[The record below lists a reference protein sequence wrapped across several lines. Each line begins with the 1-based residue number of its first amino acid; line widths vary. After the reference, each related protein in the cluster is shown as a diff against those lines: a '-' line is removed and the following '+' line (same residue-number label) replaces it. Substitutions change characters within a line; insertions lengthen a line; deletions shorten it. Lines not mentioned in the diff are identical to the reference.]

1 MTFAFRPAT
10 RQDSKVLIGLYGESG
25 CGKTY
30 SALMLARGLAGNN
43 GKVAM
48 IDTESGRG
56 ALYADIIPG
65 GYLHMEMAEPFSPQR
80 YIDAIT
86 AAESAGVDAL
96 IIDSM
101 SHEWEG
107 LGGVTAM
114 AADISK
120 ARADRYN
127 KAWDNVIQFG
137 DWKEPKMQHQRLMLK
152 LLQTKL
158 NVICCLRA
166 KYKSRQVK
174 NDKGKSEVVK
184 DDHTTPIQADEF
196 IYEMTAH
203 MEIMQ
208 NHTIRITKCSHP
220 DLAKCFDNGK
230 PLSIQNGQRIAAWAK
245 GKAAGAVSPSP
256 AAQLADELDPDLQD
270 AYDDFIQRLSE
281 AHDKAALET
290 IAAEIKSASW
300 LGDAR
305 NQTLRNKYAERF
317 MALQKSK
324 GNHDND
330 FPGDRNN

>member
-1 MTFAFRPAT
+1 MTFSFRPAT

-30 SALMLARGLAGNN
+30 SALLLARGLAGEG

-56 ALYADIIPG
+56 ALYADVIPG
-65 GYLHMEMAEPFSPQR
+65 GYLHMQLGEPFSPQR

-86 AAESAGVDAL
+86 AAENAGMDVL
-96 IIDSM
+96 IIDSF

-114 AADISK
+114 AADISR
-120 ARADRYN
+120 ARAEKWN
-127 KAWDNVIQFG
+127 KPWDGVIQFG

-184 DDHTTPIQADEF
+184 DDHTTPIQAEDF

-203 MEIMQ
+203 MEILQ

-220 DLAKCFDNGK
+220 DLLKCFDNNK
-230 PLSIQNGQRIAAWAK
+230 PLSIQNGQRIGAWAK
-245 GKAAGAVSPSP
+245 GAAAKVSPSS
-256 AAQLADELDPDLQD
+256 AAPPFSDSAPEDSNLHYQD
-270 AYDDFIQRLSE
+270 AYEEFQRSIDEAQDMSDLQNALSGIV
-281 AHDKAALET
+281 AAG
-290 IAAEIKSASW
+290 SW
-300 LGDAR
+300 LSQAQKDDLNSAYKKKMQTIKAR
-305 NQTLRNKYAERF
+305 SGVA
-317 MALQKSK
+317 
-324 GNHDND
+324 
-330 FPGDRNN
+330 